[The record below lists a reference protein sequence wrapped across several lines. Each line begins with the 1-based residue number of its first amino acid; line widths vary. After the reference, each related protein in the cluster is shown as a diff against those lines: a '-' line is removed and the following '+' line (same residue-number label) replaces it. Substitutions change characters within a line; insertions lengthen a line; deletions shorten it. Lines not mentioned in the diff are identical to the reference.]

1 MSEFHFP
8 NGHTHKV
15 AAAAVKQVEPAAKKQ
30 PDPSEAERLRAREVE
45 LDAWLEFVPAPEPI
59 ARDAN
64 VVAALKE
71 QGVELEESELLLLER
86 YLGLLFTTNEK
97 FNLTAITK
105 ESAWQR
111 HVLDSLSLLAPL
123 DALEV
128 TTAMDLGSGGGL
140 PGIPLAICRAD
151 VQWTLL
157 EATGKK
163 ARFLKAVVTHL
174 GLKNVTVLNAR
185 AEDNKKNGIVETL
198 DVIVARAVGAFGPLA
213 QLAVP
218 YLRIGGVMLAIK
230 GEKAAEEVEDSKARL
245 HSLHA
250 QVINQIKTRTNTIV
264 VMEKMRKTPAKYFL

>member
-1 MSEFHFP
+1 M
-8 NGHTHKV
+8 
-15 AAAAVKQVEPAAKKQ
+15 
-30 PDPSEAERLRAREVE
+30 
-45 LDAWLEFVPAPEPI
+45 PAPEPI

-250 QVINQIKTRTNTIV
+250 QVINQIKTPTNTIV